1 MNDTNGTHR
10 KGGRI
15 VAAAPYITF
24 RANRNCD
31 SSLARLGLFCVRKRA
46 FLAAWI
52 YNGFTINMLAK
63 IYLQSYPDFL

>member
-15 VAAAPYITF
+15 VAAASYITF

-31 SSLARLGLFCVRKRA
+31 ASFARLGFFCVRKRA
-46 FLAAWI
+46 FPDTWI
-52 YNGFTINMLAK
+52 FNILIINILAK
-63 IYLQSYPDFL
+63 IYLQNDSDFL